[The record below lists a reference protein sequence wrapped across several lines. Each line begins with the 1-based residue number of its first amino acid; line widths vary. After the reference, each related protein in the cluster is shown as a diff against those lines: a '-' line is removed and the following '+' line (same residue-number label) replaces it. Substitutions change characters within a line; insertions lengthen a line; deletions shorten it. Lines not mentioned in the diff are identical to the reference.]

1 MIGRQR
7 ELAEIEQ
14 RFAAARDGHPAL
26 AVVEGPTGIGKTAL
40 VEHVLSREDGLHVR
54 WVDGMSWEQDLPLE
68 LLRRAVLRDP
78 GAEDAGDGTDDSPAA
93 AGQRLAERWRTASE
107 HPSVVVVD
115 DAHWADLASLRAL
128 ASAVRRLSAEPVLVL
143 LLARTP
149 PGASGSAEV
158 DDFLLQHRETA
169 VQLGPLS
176 AADAQTIAA
185 RCSGVDLPSPAAQQL
200 CAHTGGNPRH
210 IAELLDEVPVEHWL
224 EGQPDLPAPRS
235 VTATV
240 SRALDACG
248 KPARGLVEAAAVLG
262 DSLPFAEA
270 ARLSDVTGPVAALD
284 EASRRGLLATSDIR
298 GLTTV
303 TFPDSM
309 VRAAVCAQLAPL
321 RRQQLHGEAAEIV
334 EDEHTRLS
342 HRVALTPFPDAHLAD
357 ELDEFASRQ
366 AAVGAWSVVA
376 DALVSASRLSPGR
389 VERAERLVR
398 AVDALVGAGD
408 LSRALAF
415 APAVESSAESPLR
428 DAVLGYLA
436 ILQGRSEEAEMLL
449 TRAWQQCD
457 RDREPATAALIC
469 QRRVLHAMS
478 RWRGPELVSWG
489 REAVQLSTSESPAAV
504 ESEAI
509 MGLGLA
515 ATGLPADARAA
526 YDEVANRITRG
537 AQSQRVQMGKG
548 WLDLALDD
556 PLTARWELHSAVPT
570 RYRMGSTRISL
581 WAQAWLART
590 EFALGA
596 WDDAIRTV
604 NRAVAQLETTG
615 LELLRP
621 LVHWTGAQTHAL
633 RGNWDEARTHLR
645 LASAGPHDYE
655 VMLIPSCI
663 ARAQCAEAQADYET
677 VLRALEPLTRIRI
690 RQGIDE
696 PGFWPWHDIYA
707 NALVVTNRV
716 EEADAFLDP
725 HERRA
730 QEREHRSTRARLG
743 YVRGRIAAAR
753 GDIDAAKDAFEGS
766 LTQLVGLPLP
776 YERARVNFAYG
787 QTLRRAGKRREA
799 DNVLHNARDAYSA
812 LGAGAYVQ
820 RCDRELKAGGMHG
833 KRAAADLTEL
843 TAQEKA
849 VAALV
854 ARGMTNRQAAVELFI
869 SVKTVQFH
877 LTSVY
882 GKLGIATRAKL
893 AAHLRPEE

>member
-1 MIGRQR
+1 
-7 ELAEIEQ
+7 
-14 RFAAARDGHPAL
+14 
-26 AVVEGPTGIGKTAL
+26 
-40 VEHVLSREDGLHVR
+40 
-54 WVDGMSWEQDLPLE
+54 
-68 LLRRAVLRDP
+68 
-78 GAEDAGDGTDDSPAA
+78 
-93 AGQRLAERWRTASE
+93 
-107 HPSVVVVD
+107 
-115 DAHWADLASLRAL
+115 
-128 ASAVRRLSAEPVLVL
+128 
-143 LLARTP
+143 
-149 PGASGSAEV
+149 
-158 DDFLLQHRETA
+158 
-169 VQLGPLS
+169 
-176 AADAQTIAA
+176 
-185 RCSGVDLPSPAAQQL
+185 
-200 CAHTGGNPRH
+200 
-210 IAELLDEVPVEHWL
+210 
-224 EGQPDLPAPRS
+224 
-235 VTATV
+235 
-240 SRALDACG
+240 
-248 KPARGLVEAAAVLG
+248 
-262 DSLPFAEA
+262 
-270 ARLSDVTGPVAALD
+270 
-284 EASRRGLLATSDIR
+284 
-298 GLTTV
+298 
-303 TFPDSM
+303 
-309 VRAAVCAQLAPL
+309 
-321 RRQQLHGEAAEIV
+321 
-334 EDEHTRLS
+334 
-342 HRVALTPFPDAHLAD
+342 
-357 ELDEFASRQ
+357 
-366 AAVGAWSVVA
+366 
-376 DALVSASRLSPGR
+376 
-389 VERAERLVR
+389 
-398 AVDALVGAGD
+398 
-408 LSRALAF
+408 
-415 APAVESSAESPLR
+415 
-428 DAVLGYLA
+428 
-436 ILQGRSEEAEMLL
+436 
-449 TRAWQQCD
+449 
-457 RDREPATAALIC
+457 
-469 QRRVLHAMS
+469 
-478 RWRGPELVSWG
+478 
-489 REAVQLSTSESPAAV
+489 
-504 ESEAI
+504 
-509 MGLGLA
+509 
-515 ATGLPADARAA
+515 
-526 YDEVANRITRG
+526 
-537 AQSQRVQMGKG
+537 
-548 WLDLALDD
+548 
-556 PLTARWELHSAVPT
+556 
-570 RYRMGSTRISL
+570 MGSTRISL

-882 GKLGIATRAKL
+882 GKLGIATRAEL